1 MANTLFATEQYEDRS
16 VTGGKIA
23 LATILDE
30 NVSATADIART
41 KILNTAVTEGDGGTV
56 TGTISISGGTLI
68 LPQGTT
74 LPSTGLVE
82 GQIFWKTD
90 TDQLFVFDGTIF
102 QDAGGAHAFGG
113 AEHIADILA
122 NVNSKISD
130 ATLDDS
136 GDARPPL
143 AHAASHSN
151 AGSDEITVEN
161 LGTAS
166 VDTSAALRPDGTGGL
181 AFSDVSHTDLTGV
194 TSDQHHPQLHAAAH
208 ADSAGDEISVE
219 SLATA
224 GGTGTVP
231 VGNGTGGLIMGDHGD
246 IGGLSDDD
254 HTQYILV
261 DGTRAFTGVVGGIT
275 PTATTHLA
283 TKGYVDGLLQGL
295 DWQESVLDQ
304 DLATPPGSPSTGDR
318 YIIAATATGAWT
330 GQEEKIT
337 EWDGSSWIF
346 STPTEGFAT
355 WVEDEDKLYVYNDAH
370 PAGTWVRFGSTVSH
384 DVLLDVSP
392 DDHHNQAHVLA
403 TTAGLGADHTTSGL
417 TIGQVL
423 RASGATTAA
432 FAVLQHSDLGGV
444 GVDDHHNQSHVLA
457 TNTALGPDHTIAGAA
472 AGQVLRAS
480 SATAANFQQL
490 VHADLGSIGVNDHH
504 DQSHVLATTAG
515 LGADHTTS
523 GLTIGQVLRASGT
536 TAAAFAQLQHSDLGG
551 VGIDDHHARDHAAA
565 HSDAG
570 ADEIKVEDLGATS
583 TDAALFLKPDGSGGL
598 VFDAIGAVTTVATT
612 DATSTTIATIAI
624 PDNTVVLLKT
634 DIVARR
640 TDAAGRA
647 AYMRNA
653 LVFREAA
660 GSATI
665 LGSVDTPFTR
675 ESTVQYNATISVSGN
690 NALITVQGFGTH
702 NIDWKSIHTIE
713 EIV

>member
-1 MANTLFATEQYEDRS
+1 MAFTRIDQQM
-16 VTGGKIA
+16 
-23 LATILDE
+23 ILDGTLT
-30 NVSATADIART
+30 NVKISATAAIART
-41 KILNTAVTEGDGGTV
+41 KILNTAVTEVDGGTV
-56 TGTISISGGTLI
+56 TGTISVSGGTLV

-90 TDQLFVFDGTIF
+90 TNQLFVFDGTIF
-102 QDAGGAHAFGG
+102 QDAGGVHAFGG
-113 AEHIADILA
+113 AEHIADTLA

-136 GDARPPL
+136 SAARTPL

-151 AGSDEITVEN
+151 AGSDEITTEN

-166 VDTSAALRPDGTGGL
+166 VDTSAALRPDGAGGL
-181 AFSDVSHTDLTGV
+181 AFSDVSHNDLTGV

-208 ADSAGDEISVE
+208 ADGAGDEISVE

-231 VGNGTGGLIMGDHGD
+231 VGNGTGGLIMGDHGN
-246 IGGLSDDD
+246 ISGLSDDD

-261 DGTRAFTGVVGGIT
+261 DGTRAFSGVVSGIT
-275 PTATTHLA
+275 PTTTSHLA

-355 WVEDEDKLYVYNDAH
+355 WVEDEDRLYVYNDAH
-370 PAGTWVRFGSTVSH
+370 PAGTWVRFGSTISH

-392 DDHHNQAHVLA
+392 D
-403 TTAGLGADHTTSGL
+403 
-417 TIGQVL
+417 
-423 RASGATTAA
+423 
-432 FAVLQHSDLGGV
+432 
-444 GVDDHHNQSHVLA
+444 
-457 TNTALGPDHTIAGAA
+457 
-472 AGQVLRAS
+472 
-480 SATAANFQQL
+480 
-490 VHADLGSIGVNDHH
+490 DHH